1 MFSGISIWQLLILL
15 AIVVLLFGTKKLRN
29 IGGDLGG
36 AVKGFKSAMKDG
48 EDEQDQ
54 KRLADD
60 EQPKMSSKLSRTRKK
75 TRPDSRPSF
84 PSAHFRQDPATPRL
98 RCSISALPNSP

>member
-1 MFSGISIWQLLILL
+1 MLSGISIWQLLILL

-36 AVKGFKSAMKDG
+36 AVKGFKNAMKDG

-54 KRLADD
+54 KRLAED
-60 EQPKMSSKLSRTRKK
+60 EKSASDQQK
-75 TRPDSRPSF
+75 TEKDKDQ
-84 PSAHFRQDPATPRL
+84 A
-98 RCSISALPNSP
+98 